1 MRVEKADKP
10 HGSVR
15 YCGMYVC
22 IYIYIYTIGDIA
34 AYVRARAVKKSW
46 ERPCRLWKKGI
57 RTDFFFFCRKKKK
70 KLGNSGERDVRIFHA
85 FFRRL
90 IVPIFYGRKKEKM
103 NVSKPC
109 CPHRVN
115 SRYSTI

>member
-70 KLGNSGERDVRIFHA
+70 SWEIRA
-85 FFRRL
+85 
-90 IVPIFYGRKKEKM
+90 KEM
-103 NVSKPC
+103 CGSFTLSFVD
-109 CPHRVN
+109 
-115 SRYSTI
+115 